1 MIFYVDGACHG
12 NPGPGGFGVVIV
24 SPEGEVIDTYSKG
37 CEYTTNNAE
46 ELKACLWAACHAI
59 QCGEPAIIYSDSA
72 YAVHSF
78 TDWMFNWSCNDW
90 KNSKG
95 ETIKNLELIQAMF
108 ELLQK
113 YNIQIF
119 KVAGHNGV
127 FYNEMADK
135 LATSA
140 KPESWIEKLDIPIKK
155 GRPYG
160 L

>member
-1 MIFYVDGACHG
+1 M
-12 NPGPGGFGVVIV
+12 
-24 SPEGEVIDTYSKG
+24 
-37 CEYTTNNAE
+37 
-46 ELKACLWAACHAI
+46 KACLWAACHAI

-108 ELLQK
+108 ELKQK

-119 KVAGHNGV
+119 KVKGHTSSNI
-127 FYNEMADK
+127 FNHFADM
-135 LATSA
+135 LATNKMS
-140 KPESWIEKLDIPIKK
+140 PEEVKEKWELYIK
-155 GRPYG
+155 
-160 L
+160 